1 MENEKI
7 EMKIKAIAEYIGE
20 NTKNVNHEYGHIF
33 SADGIEYR
41 IYNEDEK
48 QEALQKE
55 IKNSVWAF
63 NPSFLEDMT
72 GLNKEIFEMLAEKCE
87 SANDA
92 VLKLIE
98 KTCGLKKFVEK
109 AVECDGAGHFLA
121 YYDGEEIELDND
133 LFAYRW

>member
-7 EMKIKAIAEYIGE
+7 EMKIKAIAKYIGE
-20 NTKNVNHEYGHIF
+20 NIDNVNHEYEHIF
-33 SADGIEYR
+33 NVNGAEYR
-41 IYNEDEK
+41 IYNQEEK
-48 QEALQKE
+48 EKALLEE
-55 IKNSVWAF
+55 IQNSVWAF
-63 NPSFLEDMT
+63 NPTFLEEMT
-72 GLNKEIFEMLAEKCE
+72 GFDKRIFEMLTEKCE

-92 VLKLIE
+92 VLQLI
-98 KTCGLKKFVEK
+98 KSTCGLRKFVEK